1 MFLVLMAFGTQLWY
15 EYACKSVFVFEVL
28 NAELAAS
35 STFSLLGT
43 FF

>member
-15 EYACKSVFVFEVL
+15 ECACKIVFVLKVL
-28 NAELAAS
+28 KAELAAT